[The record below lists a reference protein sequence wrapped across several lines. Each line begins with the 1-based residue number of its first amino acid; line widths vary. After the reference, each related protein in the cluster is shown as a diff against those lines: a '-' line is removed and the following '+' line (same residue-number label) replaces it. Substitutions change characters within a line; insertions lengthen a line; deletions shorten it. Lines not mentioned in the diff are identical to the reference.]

1 MTRPRKEIELLIRR
15 AGGKVVSSVSTRLDY
30 LVAGDAAG
38 SKLEKATR
46 QQVTIL
52 NEEQLME
59 MIDKNPENKIP
70 DKSPNMQRSLFEY

>member
-1 MTRPRKEIELLIRR
+1 M
-15 AGGKVVSSVSTRLDY
+15 VSSVSTRLDY

-46 QQVTIL
+46 QQVIIL

-70 DKSPNMQRSLFEY
+70 EESPNTQRSLFEY